1 MSSMSLCRLSL
12 LGSTF
17 CVAVLSA
24 LPTVARADD
33 YTELLDI
40 LRAKGSLSRSEY
52 NVLLSHHQHHAHP
65 SLQRDDDGSSPAPAK
80 HRNRYMRYGP
90 QNEGSSLDAPPDV
103 TTIAAVSAARR
114 AAMEASASAQDA
126 RNSLMEARRTYNPD
140 SIVRVKP
147 YVAGKGITIQA
158 GQIDINL
165 SGFVNAYYTY
175 NSPSGGRPVAGGV
188 STGSS
193 GFDSSSVRNGLL
205 PGGLILKLNTVQEGI
220 KLGAVF
226 GMYPGINNN
235 DPGTFNANSGGS
247 PVGLGTA
254 GLDFRQVFMTA
265 GTDEL
270 GTVKLGRDIAL
281 FASDAIL
288 NDATLLSVGST
299 GSNAN
304 PANTSL
310 GRIGVGYVYTDW
322 LPQITYISPKWKG
335 FQASVGVMT
344 PLDEYNFAGGGL
356 SATTTQ
362 HSSPMLQGKVT
373 YDGNIAGFTTR
384 FWSSFLVQ
392 HQQNLTSATLGS
404 NSRKGTTV
412 EAGDVGVK
420 LSRGPFEGVAYY
432 YYGSGLGTTGLF
444 FDGVSAQGRKRDSEG
459 YYVQAAYK
467 ILPKLKVVGSY
478 GVSNLYQAP
487 GEDNPSMVRRNQ
499 SEVGAVYYNLTDW
512 FTLVGEYAHTES
524 DAHGIAH
531 ESDHTMSA
539 GAMMTF

>member
-1 MSSMSLCRLSL
+1 
-12 LGSTF
+12 
-17 CVAVLSA
+17 
-24 LPTVARADD
+24 
-33 YTELLDI
+33 
-40 LRAKGSLSRSEY
+40 
-52 NVLLSHHQHHAHP
+52 
-65 SLQRDDDGSSPAPAK
+65 
-80 HRNRYMRYGP
+80 MRYGP
-90 QNEGSSLDAPPDV
+90 QNEGSTLEAPPDV
-103 TTIAAVSAARR
+103 ETIASINAARQAAQDARMSAA
-114 AAMEASASAQDA
+114 DA

-147 YVAGKGITIQA
+147 YVAGKGVTIQA
-158 GQIDINL
+158 GQIDINV

-175 NSPSGGRPVAGGV
+175 NSPAGGRAVAGGV

-193 GFDSSSVRNGLL
+193 GFDSSSIRNGLL
-205 PGGLILKLNTVQEGI
+205 PGGLILKLNTTQSGI
-220 KLGAVF
+220 DLGAVF
-226 GMYPGINNN
+226 GMYPGINNA
-235 DPGTFNANSGGS
+235 DVGTFNANSGGS

-254 GLDFRQVFMTA
+254 GLDFRQVYMTA
-265 GTDEL
+265 GTKDF

-322 LPQITYISPKWKG
+322 LPQITYISPKWRG
-335 FQASVGVMT
+335 FQASVGIMT
-344 PLDEYNFAGGGL
+344 PLDEFNYAGGGL

-362 HSSPMLQGKVT
+362 HSSPMLQGKLT

-384 FWSSFLVQ
+384 FWTSYLVQ
-392 HQQNLTSATLGS
+392 HQQNLTSSTLGS
-404 NSRKGTTV
+404 SSRKGTTV

-420 LSRGPFEGVAYY
+420 ISRGPFEGVAYY

-444 FDGVSAQGRKRDSEG
+444 FDGVASNGRKRDSEG

-467 ILPKLKVVGSY
+467 ILPKLKMVGSY
-478 GVSNLYQAP
+478 GVSNLYRAQ
-487 GEDNPSMVRRNQ
+487 GDDSPSLVRRNQ
-499 SEVGAVYYNLTDW
+499 SEVGAIYYNLTDW
-512 FTLVGEYAHTES
+512 FTIVGEYAHTES
-524 DAHGIAH
+524 DGHSRLYK
-531 ESDHTMSA
+531 ESDHTFSA